1 MLRLPKNIEVLE
13 PKNFPLLFEPFTQ
26 AIATMAVAMII
37 TPVIIFLPFFFLIKQ
52 SFLPSSAPHG
62 ALTPIV
68 FLMSFLL
75 IDTAK
80 LMPSPRPGKFWQVL
94 LRLGSLF
101 LDINQKKVGGNGIFL
116 IPLQRFV
123 LPAPWEDPSGA
134 ADEKGIGWKSRT
146 VPLL

>member
-1 MLRLPKNIEVLE
+1 MDVLE
-13 PKNFPLLFEPFTQ
+13 LIGVPPFLFEPLAT
-26 AIATMAVAMII
+26 AIATMAIAHNVN
-37 TPVIIFLPFFFLIKQ
+37 PVIIFLPFFFLIKQ

-75 IDTAK
+75 IDAAK

-123 LPAPWEDPSGA
+123 LPAPWDDPSGA

>member
-1 MLRLPKNIEVLE
+1 MDVLE
-13 PKNFPLLFEPFTQ
+13 LIGVPPFLFEPLAT
-26 AIATMAVAMII
+26 AIATMAIAHNVN
-37 TPVIIFLPFFFLIKQ
+37 PVIIFLPFFFLIKQ

-80 LMPSPRPGKFWQVL
+80 LMPSSRSGKFWQVL

-101 LDINQKKVGGNGIFL
+101 LDINQKRLAGTGF
-116 IPLQRFV
+116 F
-123 LPAPWEDPSGA
+123 
-134 ADEKGIGWKSRT
+134 
-146 VPLL
+146 